1 LTRWPGPWDT
11 SWHGRSAG
19 HRLEDVRLE
28 LVLGAGHAV
37 PFDRF
42 DLSAVG
48 VYLYSDFLLSEG
60 EEVSLSIRL
69 PFSPR
74 AVEIAGRVVRA
85 QVGDEQQ
92 SAGMGVVFRDLDAG
106 MRQELREFIARRF
119 IRRAT

>member
-1 LTRWPGPWDT
+1 TARG
-11 SWHGRSAG
+11 SRRGRTVAAG
-19 HRLEDVRLE
+19 RRDRLEDVRLE